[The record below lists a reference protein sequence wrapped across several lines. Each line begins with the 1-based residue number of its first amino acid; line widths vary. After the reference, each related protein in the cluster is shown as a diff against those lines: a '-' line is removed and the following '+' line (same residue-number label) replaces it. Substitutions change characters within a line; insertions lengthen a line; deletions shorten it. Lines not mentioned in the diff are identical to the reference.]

1 MSKRNY
7 NVFFHTH
14 TVSGIVISV
23 ALYII
28 FFAGAFALFKD
39 EILIWEEGKS
49 INHIE
54 RSEVNYD
61 DILKRLDTKYDLT
74 GRDVEIDLAKE
85 EDNLFIYLLSS
96 KDSLSSESSKA
107 SHFFSYNITT
117 NEEKRYH
124 EYYGIGEFLYRLHF
138 FHQIPTAGIYLAGF
152 VAFFFL
158 FAIVTGIIVHWKKII
173 PNFYKFNPKVAL
185 KRVWA
190 DAHTSLGVIG
200 LPFQFMFAVTGAYF
214 CLSLLVLL
222 PANFLYEGN
231 QKKLLEDLR
240 PERKTYEWSARI
252 NKDVPSINS
261 FVKEY
266 SNTWSN
272 FSGTHLYIRNFKG
285 DNCKYVLQ
293 GNLEDKDRFVGLGRI
308 VFDAVKSEVVTIKNP
323 YELNY
328 IEDVQKVLTRLHFG
342 NFGGVIVKVVYFIL
356 ALITCF
362 VIITGVLL
370 WVEARNK
377 KSATLQQQLFVAN
390 VGHVYL
396 AICLS
401 LLPVTAI
408 SFLFVKLF
416 GDSFSNKQQSLYYCY
431 FLLWIMT
438 SIYMRF
444 QRNNYKINKQSLLVG
459 GISSLCIPVVN
470 GIVSNQWIWKSI
482 YNKQHEILTID
493 LLWLFI
499 GIMALW
505 VYSKISPNIQKQSS
519 YSKNPI
525 DYKNLKTLL
534 KLEEN
539 QTTTNHILQ
548 IKKDKNF
555 IPMRTKVIL
564 LWTLLVI
571 GFILHHVYGIANVYF
586 QESLVLE
593 GSNGEIPGWAH
604 QWRIIL
610 EGMAFLFAVLTVSLS
625 QNWFKWTS
633 LIWACLLGL
642 FNVYHFITALIYE
655 PSNISEI
662 LILLLMAVSNVI
674 LVKEILNWKSHQL
687 SEE

>member
-39 EILIWEEGKS
+39 EILVWEEGKA
-49 INHIE
+49 IKHVQRNEI
-54 RSEVNYD
+54 NYD
-61 DILKRLDTKYDLT
+61 SILEILDTKYDLT
-74 GRDVEIDLAKE
+74 GRDIEIDLAKE

-96 KDSLSSESSKA
+96 KDSLASESAKTP
-107 SHFFSYNITT
+107 HFFSFNITT

-138 FHQIPTAGIYLAGF
+138 FHQIPTVGIYLAGF
-152 VAFFFL
+152 IAFFFL
-158 FAIVTGIIVHWKKII
+158 FAIVTGTIVHWKKIVL
-173 PNFYKFNPKVAL
+173 NFYKFNPKIAL

-190 DAHTSLGVIG
+190 DAHTSLGIIG

-231 QKKLLEDLR
+231 QTKLLEDLR
-240 PERKTYEWSARI
+240 PERKTYEWSERI
-252 NKDVPSINS
+252 NQELPSVNS

-272 FSGTHLYIRNFKG
+272 FSGTHLYIRNYKG

-293 GNLEDKDRFVGLGRI
+293 GNLADKDRFVGLGR
-308 VFDAVKSEVVTIKNP
+308 VVYDAVKKEVITVKNP
-323 YELNY
+323 KELNY

-342 NFGGVIVKVVYFIL
+342 NFGGVLLKVVYFIL

-362 VIITGVLL
+362 VIITGVLI

-401 LLPVTAI
+401 MLPVTAI

-416 GDSFSNKQQSLYYCY
+416 GDAFSNKQESVYYCY
-431 FLLWIMT
+431 FILWIIAA
-438 SIYMRF
+438 IYMRF
-444 QRNNYKINKQSLLVG
+444 QQDNYKINKQSLLIG
-459 GISSLCIPVVN
+459 GISALCIPVVN
-470 GIVSNQWIWKSI
+470 GFVSNQWVWKSI
-482 YNKQHEILTID
+482 QNKQHEILTID
-493 LLWLFI
+493 LLWLCI
-499 GIMALW
+499 GIVALW
-505 VYSKISPNIQKQSS
+505 VYSKISPSIQQQSS
-519 YSKNPI
+519 FSKNPI
-525 DYKNLKTLL
+525 NYKELSEINRVVQSDNKS
-534 KLEEN
+534 N
-539 QTTTNHILQ
+539 NNN
-548 IKKDKNF
+548 KNY
-555 IPMRTKVIL
+555 ISMRTKIIS

-571 GFILHHVYGIANVYF
+571 GFMIHHIYGLANVYF
-586 QESLVLE
+586 TESLMMEGATGETPNWVHKWRIGLE
-593 GSNGEIPGWAH
+593 G
-604 QWRIIL
+604 L
-610 EGMAFLFAVLTVSLS
+610 AFLFAILTVQFS

-662 LILLLMAVSNVI
+662 LILLLMVVANAFLI
-674 LVKEILNWKSHQL
+674 KELFSWKS
-687 SEE
+687 E